1 MSGSAVSVNI
11 SGRIGEAP
19 PAGASAA
26 SAAASAAALPPA
38 AAAAAGQS
46 STGAAAPA
54 EAPAAP
60 LDTLDEPL
68 SATVL
73 RDVRAVAS
81 KLRIVLLP
89 RRTPTAAGALA
100 ELRALAGAFG
110 IGGGGGGGGGG
121 GEASGSDGGA
131 NADGGGSGED
141 AELAAEL
148 REWDL
153 WGPLVLCLLLS
164 VLLSWG
170 AQKEQAAQVF
180 AAVFVAVW
188 AGAAVVSANGR
199 LLGGRV
205 SFLQSVCV
213 LGYCMSPL
221 LLAGALA
228 ALAPNAWGVREAAVL
243 GALVWS
249 VRASVLL
256 MGALVPRERKALALY
271 PVALFYGLLAWL
283 VYFCAPRAWA

>member
-1 MSGSAVSVNI
+1 MQSPQAVAVNI
-11 SGRIGEAP
+11 SGRIGEAASSLP
-19 PAGASAA
+19 PSSSSSSSSSASAGDA
-26 SAAASAAALPPA
+26 SASASA
-38 AAAAAGQS
+38 AAAAA
-46 STGAAAPA
+46 AAA
-54 EAPAAP
+54 AADAAAAAAQP

-81 KLRIVLLP
+81 KLRLVLLP
-89 RRTPTAAGALA
+89 RRAPT
-100 ELRALAGAFG
+100 LAGAWEELRG
-110 IGGGGGGGGGG
+110 AAQWAL
-121 GEASGSDGGA
+121 ASARGD
-131 NADGGGSGED
+131 ED
-141 AELAAEL
+141 AAAPAPEAEGGDAGLAAEL

-170 AQKEQAAQVF
+170 AQKEQAAPVF

-213 LGYCMSPL
+213 LGYCMCPL
-221 LLAGALA
+221 LLAGAVA
-228 ALAPNAWGVREAAVL
+228 ALVPAAWWGAREGAVVA
-243 GALVWS
+243 ALVWS

-256 MGALVPRERKALALY
+256 MGGLVPRERKALALY
-271 PVALFYGLLAWL
+271 PVALFYTLLAWL
-283 VYFCAPRAWA
+283 VYLCAPRAAS